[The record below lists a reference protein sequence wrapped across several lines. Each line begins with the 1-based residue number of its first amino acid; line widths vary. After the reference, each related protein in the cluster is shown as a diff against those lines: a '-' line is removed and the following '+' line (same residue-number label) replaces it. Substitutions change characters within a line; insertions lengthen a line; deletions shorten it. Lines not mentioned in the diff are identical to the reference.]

1 VVLKAFK
8 AGADP
13 RSGAGTEVRRWH
25 TRAEPLLFRVHLG
38 DEDCAPG
45 LGGLDPGARP
55 RGAD

>member
-1 VVLKAFK
+1 MVLKASK

-13 RSGAGTEVRRWH
+13 RSGAGTEARRWH
-25 TRAEPLLFRVHLG
+25 ARAEPLLFRVHLG
-38 DEDCAPG
+38 DGYYAPG